1 MDQLE
6 INEVNF
12 MKNIYSILTIIILF
26 SCTEKDNS
34 KKLFFDSNITTNIK
48 KEDSKNTVLNIN
60 SDDSMLY
67 DKNVLRA
74 ESGKKI
80 ILTLNHTGK
89 LPKNIMGHNLV
100 LLKMNV
106 DVNVFSKLALE
117 FKNNDYIPLNED
129 FIAHTKMLGGGE
141 SDTIS
146 FTIDEPGEYKYVCT
160 FPGHYQMMQ
169 GLLIIY

>member
-6 INEVNF
+6 INKVNF
-12 MKNIYSILTIIILF
+12 VKSIYFVLTIIIFF
-26 SCTEKDNS
+26 SCSKKDNS
-34 KKLFFDSNITTNIK
+34 KKLFFDTNSSINIK

-74 ESGKKI
+74 KSGKKI

-129 FIAHTKMLGGGE
+129 FIAYTKMLGGGE

-146 FTIDEPGEYKYVCT
+146 FTINEPGEYKYVCT

-169 GLLIIY
+169 GVLIIY

>member
-1 MDQLE
+1 LDQLE
-6 INEVNF
+6 INKVNF

>member
-1 MDQLE
+1 
-6 INEVNF
+6 
-12 MKNIYSILTIIILF
+12 MKNIYYVLTIIILC
-26 SCTEKDNS
+26 SCSETDNS
-34 KKLFFDSNITTNIK
+34 KKLFFDTNSNINLE
-48 KEDSKNTVLNIN
+48 KEDSKNTVLNVN

-74 ESGKKI
+74 KAGKNI

-129 FIAHTKMLGGGE
+129 FITHTKMLGGGE

-146 FTIDEPGEYKYVCT
+146 FTINEPGEYKYVCT

-169 GLLIIY
+169 GVLIIY

>member
-34 KKLFFDSNITTNIK
+34 KKPFFDSNITTNIK

>member
-6 INEVNF
+6 INKVDF
-12 MKNIYSILTIIILF
+12 MKSIYFVLTIIILF
-26 SCTEKDNS
+26 SCSEKDNS
-34 KKLFFDSNITTNIK
+34 KKLFFDTNSNINLE
-48 KEDSKNTVLNIN
+48 KEDSKNTVLNVN

-74 ESGKKI
+74 KAGKNI

-129 FIAHTKMLGGGE
+129 FITHTKMLGGGE

-146 FTIDEPGEYKYVCT
+146 FTINEPGEYKYVCT

-169 GLLIIY
+169 GVLIIY

>member
-1 MDQLE
+1 
-6 INEVNF
+6 
-12 MKNIYSILTIIILF
+12 MKTIYSVLTIIILF
-26 SCTEKDNS
+26 SCSEKDNS
-34 KKLFFDSNITTNIK
+34 KKLFFDTNSNINIK
-48 KEDSKNTVLNIN
+48 KEDSKNTVLNVN

-74 ESGKKI
+74 KAGKNI
-80 ILTLNHTGK
+80 ILTLNHIGK

-129 FIAHTKMLGGGE
+129 FITHTKMLGGGE

-146 FTIDEPGEYKYVCT
+146 FTINEPGEYKYVCT

-169 GLLIIY
+169 GVLIIY

>member
-1 MDQLE
+1 
-6 INEVNF
+6 
-12 MKNIYSILTIIILF
+12 MKTIYSVLTIIILF
-26 SCTEKDNS
+26 SCSEKDNS
-34 KKLFFDSNITTNIK
+34 KKLFFDTNSNINIK
-48 KEDSKNTVLNIN
+48 KEDSKNTVLNVN

-74 ESGKKI
+74 KAWKNI

-129 FIAHTKMLGGGE
+129 FIAHTILLGGGE
-141 SDTIS
+141 SVTFS
-146 FTIDEPGEYKYVCT
+146 FTINEPGEYKYVCT

-169 GLLIIY
+169 GVLIIYWMFYRIKFYLK

>member
-1 MDQLE
+1 
-6 INEVNF
+6 
-12 MKNIYSILTIIILF
+12 MKSIYFVLTIIILF
-26 SCTEKDNS
+26 SCSEKDNS
-34 KKLFFDSNITTNIK
+34 KKLFFDTNSNINIK
-48 KEDSKNTVLNIN
+48 KEDSKNTVLNVN

-74 ESGKKI
+74 KAGKNI

-129 FIAHTKMLGGGE
+129 FIAYTKMLGGGE

-146 FTIDEPGEYKYVCT
+146 FTINEPGEYKYVCT

-169 GLLIIY
+169 GVLIIY